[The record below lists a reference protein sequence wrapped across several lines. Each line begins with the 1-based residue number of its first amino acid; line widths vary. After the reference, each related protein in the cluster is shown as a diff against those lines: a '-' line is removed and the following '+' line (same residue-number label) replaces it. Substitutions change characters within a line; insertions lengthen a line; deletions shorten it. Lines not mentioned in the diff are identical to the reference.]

1 MKACK
6 GRAACAYAP
15 GWAQISARPPLQILS
30 GTSSAWLHTALRI
43 TVPPA
48 LLVHRAPC
56 GRKKART
63 GPSCAAAA
71 RVRRAP
77 EDPQTAARGHATC
90 DIRCIHCQQQSPR
103 GADGQERSA
112 WGRLLTEQSRG
123 AARRAEGADDDGAK
137 KQTRD
142 GATKQTGRGQ
152 TSTHSCPR
160 RTPRHNFVCS
170 PWLPCALH
178 IPQNHCAPP
187 CPSSPPVAR
196 RGKSDGPVSRG
207 EPCVCGTHPMIRA
220 RPHAD
225 TPRGILRCHRQRNR
239 RARGQSTGNF
249 RTVHSTGCPV
259 AQRARQSEAPVK
271 TAQRQGGAHTLTWS
285 GVCKRFPHLHLPF
298 WSIHFFYLSWTKS
311 LPGRVLRC
319 QVAVLHRAHTSGF
332 CSALE
337 QLPHSVALLRPRP
350 LRPPSVASGSSTAPR
365 TARCTQH
372 IENGGGI
379 AIKAIVADYSCN
391 RLLKRTR
398 M

>member
-1 MKACK
+1 VKACK

-311 LPGRVLRC
+311 LPGRVC
-319 QVAVLHRAHTSGF
+319 GTS
-332 CSALE
+332 C
-337 QLPHSVALLRPRP
+337 
-350 LRPPSVASGSSTAPR
+350 
-365 TARCTQH
+365 
-372 IENGGGI
+372 IEMPGGGL
-379 AIKAIVADYSCN
+379 ASSAHEWLLQ
-391 RLLKRTR
+391 RLGAVTA
-398 M
+398 